1 MEVRQ
6 KPCPITAPSR
16 PQRGGGVGDV
26 TVNKKPPGAGNAS
39 WRLPQR
45 NLCCGGVAVH
55 GECLLVKQ
63 LRPTLSR
70 MTFIYEKA
78 MSLNWYSDFS
88 NLKYLAISFLLQPD
102 ASKSRHS
109 FA

>member
-1 MEVRQ
+1 M
-6 KPCPITAPSR
+6 
-16 PQRGGGVGDV
+16 
-26 TVNKKPPGAGNAS
+26 NKKPPGAGNAS

-55 GECLLVKQ
+55 GEYLLMKQ

-70 MTFIYEKA
+70 MALIYEKA
-78 MSLNWYSDFS
+78 MSLKLYSDFS
-88 NLKYLAISFLLQPD
+88 NLRCLAILFLLQPD
-102 ASKSRHS
+102 ASRSRHS